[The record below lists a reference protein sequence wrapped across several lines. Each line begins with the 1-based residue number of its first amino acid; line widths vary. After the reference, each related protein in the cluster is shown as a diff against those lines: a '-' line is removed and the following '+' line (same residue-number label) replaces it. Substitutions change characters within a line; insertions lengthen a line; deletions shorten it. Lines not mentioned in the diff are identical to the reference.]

1 MNMHEGK
8 ELAADFW
15 SKVDDPGVWAQF
27 FDVLPDVYLFV
38 KDRRHRFVRVNRS
51 ELALHGCTDETQIL
65 GRSDFDFHPPALAA
79 QYVEEDRRV
88 MESGRPLL
96 NQVWLVRSADGT
108 PRWYLSSKFP
118 LRGRRRV
125 VIGVAGVMRP
135 YDRAGQAPG
144 DYQRLTRVCEHVL
157 AHYGERIT
165 VGQLAARAHLSA
177 SQLQREFRRL
187 FGMSLGHYLLRVR
200 LIMARRRLEDTS
212 AAVGEIALECGFYDQ
227 SHFTKAF
234 RAATGLKPL
243 DYRRRFAR
251 IMQAGDGLSA

>member
-1 MNMHEGK
+1 MNDGDAK
-8 ELAADFW
+8 ALAGEFLAR
-15 SKVDDPGVWAQF
+15 VEDPGVWAEL

-51 ELALHGCTDETQIL
+51 ELALHGCTQEAEIL
-65 GRSDFDFHPPALAA
+65 GRTDFDFHPPALAA
-79 QYVEEDRRV
+79 QYVEEDRKV

-118 LRGRRRV
+118 VRGRRNA

-135 YDRAGQAPG
+135 YDRVGEAPG

-157 AHYGERIT
+157 AHYGDRIT
-165 VGQLAARAHLSA
+165 VGQMAAQAHLSS

-200 LIMARRRLEDTS
+200 LIMARRRLETTLE
-212 AAVGEIALECGFYDQ
+212 AVGEIALECGFYDQ

-243 DYRRRFAR
+243 EYRRRFAR
-251 IMQAGDGLSA
+251 ANFQ